1 MRQKKTGRR
10 ASPEERAR
18 AQELVNAYRLAEKSP
33 DGSHCLNPESPP
45 EKQEFVYANVDYLL
59 DALEDFA
66 KHGTFECLAAVEFD
80 MLDIHFEVK
89 TARENG
95 LTREDAVATVA
106 EKHHKSCRQIE
117 RELKHVSEAWPVHI
131 QHGKTESEW
140 AKAHPEPNDKA

>member
-45 EKQEFVYANVDYLL
+45 EEQEFVYANVEDLL
-59 DALEDFA
+59 AALEGFA
-66 KHGTFECLAAVEFD
+66 THGTFECLAAVEFD

-95 LTREDAVATVA
+95 LTREDAVAKVA
-106 EKHHKSCRQIE
+106 EKYHKSFRQIE
-117 RELKHVSEAWPVHI
+117 RELKHVTEVWPVWI
-131 QHGKTESEW
+131 QNGQTQAEW
-140 AKAHPEPNDKA
+140 EKAHPGPNDKG